1 MTDKIVWSGD
11 MSVGCKTLDDDH
23 KVLIQALN
31 DFIDAIDNDEGVFV
45 TDGIFA
51 ELVEYTNYHFK
62 REEKV
67 IEICGYADIVNH
79 KKTHESLKEQLM
91 DSRTRYMLNPNAELE
106 DEVRNFLTN
115 WLQDHILINEM
126 TYSMDIKKC
135 GKDVDEQ
142 LRDVV

>member
-1 MTDKIVWSGD
+1 MTDKIVWSDD

-23 KVLIQALN
+23 KILIQALN

-51 ELVEYTNYHFK
+51 VLVDYTNYHFK
-62 REEKV
+62 REEK
-67 IEICGYADIVNH
+67 IMEICGYADIVNH
-79 KKTHESLKEQLM
+79 KKTHEALKEQLM

-115 WLQDHILINEM
+115 WLQDHILVKDM
-126 TYSMDIKKC
+126 TYTLDIEKC
-135 GKDVDEQ
+135 GKDVDEL